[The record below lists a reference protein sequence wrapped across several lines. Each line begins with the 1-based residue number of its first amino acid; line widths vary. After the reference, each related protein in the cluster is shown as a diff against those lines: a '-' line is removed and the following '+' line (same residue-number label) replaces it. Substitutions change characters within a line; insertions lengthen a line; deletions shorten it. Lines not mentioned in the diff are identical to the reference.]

1 MMRPLSNSLGI
12 ALFLLASPSS
22 IHSFSSVALTSRA
35 CRSPILHQP
44 LIIRSMSDT
53 ETSEETTAE
62 STDVEP
68 PAEETQEPKEDPA
81 VTELK
86 QTIAKL
92 ELEIKSKRSNLQN
105 LQDMA
110 DRYSS
115 AGYARQVAM
124 VENNKRMRGENV
136 ADTKFAARAGVIQ
149 TFLPVLDDLDA
160 LGARYE
166 GDSFASS
173 LGALRTEFFNSLQ
186 ELGVTEFG
194 AKAGEAVDGSRVVA
208 VGEEHSDEFSEGTVI
223 SLLKSGFEIQGNIVR
238 AAECVGSLG
247 PEKVEEASSPA
258 ADETNAKEED
268 VSE

>member
-1 MMRPLSNSLGI
+1 
-12 ALFLLASPSS
+12 
-22 IHSFSSVALTSRA
+22 
-35 CRSPILHQP
+35 
-44 LIIRSMSDT
+44 MSDT
-53 ETSEETTAE
+53 EISEETTAE
-62 STDVEP
+62 GTGGET
-68 PAEETQEPKEDPA
+68 PAEEPQEDPA

-92 ELEIKSKRSNLQN
+92 ELEIKSKKSNLQN
-105 LQDMA
+105 LQEMA

-124 VENNKRMRGENV
+124 VENNKRMRGENM
-136 ADTKFAARAGVIQ
+136 ADTKYAARAGVIQ

-160 LGARYE
+160 LGAKYE

-194 AKAGEAVDGSRVVA
+194 AKAGEPVDGSRVVA
-208 VGEEHSDEFSEGTVI
+208 VEDTYSDEFSKGTVV
-223 SLLKSGFEIQGNIVR
+223 SLLKSGFEIKGNIVR

-247 PEKVEEASSPA
+247 SEKVDENSSSA
-258 ADETNAKEED
+258 EDETGAQEAV